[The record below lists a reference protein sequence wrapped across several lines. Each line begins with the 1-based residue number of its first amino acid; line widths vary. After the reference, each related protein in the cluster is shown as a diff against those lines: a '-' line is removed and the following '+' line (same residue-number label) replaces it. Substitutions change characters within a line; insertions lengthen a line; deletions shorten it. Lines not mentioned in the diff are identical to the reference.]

1 MTEGGGSMKITFCY
15 KTALDK
21 DETMIPYDGMDEVAV
36 SFEETSRNALSGVS
50 SLKYAPDFERV
61 SDDSIPDKKQENEL
75 LHFRLS
81 DWAMIASIVDKNFE
95 PLSLLL
101 LNRRD
106 HSFALV
112 LKGNE
117 PVVQMEFHGNLQVQD
132 GVYEACYAINDYLE
146 ITGIDANVS
155 LSAPPVASKPIDLG
169 EAPEENEEDDVDM
182 EAIQQIARPHF
193 EATSSSKPKDL
204 GRSQWE
210 RKEELETTQ
219 EEPETLDMTSFK
231 KGFSGNSKKKP
242 RNLDGISLT
251 PKPAVSSPKPVA
263 TKPSIT
269 PAPSSKWNDEEAE
282 YQRPKLQNASF
293 ESSKGKVLD
302 LERKEGGFR
311 TLPHFIYRRHTD
323 WDYLF
328 VRQGNE
334 EDEKSFLQVN
344 RLLKQRRFFE
354 LHPTCYFVPTI
365 VSKNDPVFQ
374 MLKNFHAEDWIV
386 CACLLNRSMELLSFV
401 LCPKSNLDEAVVI
414 AIKGNDY
421 LVSCISSC
429 GILVKE
435 YHETILSKDACLRK
449 EEIPLP
455 TKKPK
460 IEKESE
466 NLEPVLEE
474 EEENIPLR
482 KIPKR
487 RLFLSRKFERS
498 CEERMEVYRAPFEKA
513 LRKLYETAIFG
524 EDQEWV
530 DYLKK
535 HDNASIST
543 PHVRFEKFRF
553 DDLMETRTD
562 RIFFLRGDEFSSR
575 GLNQKDI
582 VFVYLTQGAEEH
594 DRQGEIALRLDK
606 ATRDQM
612 VIEQVLLPYE
622 SNHIDELAYPSLT
635 QYQLL
640 LASREQLP
648 HAFVGSA
655 GTGKTI
661 LSLKETLDLGDVNK
675 RVLYLTYQ
683 KDLKNFA
690 EKKLEELH
698 AKNVETHTWKTLCRS
713 LNLPQSDCMDDKSD
727 FERFFRL
734 LEEKNNRLYRRVA
747 NCFEGSKE
755 DDCLVCYSFY
765 RGVLEGLSTEV
776 NPTGNILSSPT
787 FLERTKKEEGYSLE
801 QKQAI
806 YEVGKAYE
814 NHLKAQKRTTDNRLA
829 HELLEHINDF
839 EGYDAIVIDEY
850 QDLSEIQFE
859 AVCGLLNHEYPSNL
873 LNLYLYG
880 DDNQAINP
888 TIFDVKDAKRIV
900 KKCFGN
906 QANLYVS
913 NLNDS
918 YRSGPNLVGY
928 INEVSRIRRKAI
940 GARNAEVDSIQEV
953 TKREDEEDV
962 FVSLIQNN
970 ESFEKLLN
978 AVSVSN
984 RDCVFLFPNAKMRN
998 DYQRKYQK
1006 RYPEFVEHSFLS
1018 VGNAKGR
1025 EWDSCVLVNFFSS
1038 SKRTFESMLGEERK
1052 GKHSTLHRMLF
1063 NRYYVALTRAKNRI
1077 VIFEA
1082 NAHGIIEEEL
1092 LSGLRKLQ
1100 SEKEVLSYFKGTID
1114 PSHWME
1120 EGDYRFNRDEFE
1132 DAIRAYSRAG
1142 DFQDA
1147 KSKIETCRQF
1157 VLASENALAYPETVR
1172 LYLNHTKYHLLRN
1185 YYQEHGEDNKKQFLY
1200 NLFIDPPDTT
1210 QLSQDYITLL
1220 PTFTEAEKK
1229 FYFSRL
1235 LKDYKLTLK

>member
-1 MTEGGGSMKITFCY
+1 MTEGGGTMKITFCY

-21 DETMIPYDGMDEVAV
+21 EQTMIPYDGMDEVAV
-36 SFEETSRNALSGVS
+36 SFEEASRNALSGIT

-61 SDDSIPDKKQENEL
+61 LDDSIPDKKQEDEL
-75 LHFRLS
+75 VHFRLS
-81 DWAMIASIVDKNFE
+81 DWAMIASIADQNFE
-95 PLSLLL
+95 PISLLL

-117 PVVQMEFHGNLQVQD
+117 SVVQVEFHGKLQVQD
-132 GVYEACYAINDYLE
+132 DAFESAYEIEDYLE

-155 LSAPPVASKPIDLG
+155 LSAPPIASKPIDLG
-169 EAPEENEEDDVDM
+169 EAPEEKEEDDVDM

-193 EATSSSKPKDL
+193 EAVSSSKPKDL

-210 RKEELETTQ
+210 KREEMEAKI
-219 EEPETLDMTSFK
+219 EEPETLDITSFK
-231 KGFSGNSKKKP
+231 KSFSGNSKKKP
-242 RNLDGISLT
+242 RNLDGISLN
-251 PKPAVSSPKPVA
+251 PKPSAPSPKPVVVK
-263 TKPSIT
+263 TEM
-269 PAPSSKWNDEEAE
+269 PASSPKWKEEEEE
-282 YQRPKLQNASF
+282 YQPPKLQNASF

-311 TLPHFIYRRHTD
+311 TQPRFIYRRHTD

-328 VRQGNE
+328 TRQGSEN
-334 EDEKSFLQVN
+334 DEKSFVQVN
-344 RLLKQRRFFE
+344 HLLKQRRFFE
-354 LHPTCYFVPTI
+354 LYPTCYFVPNI
-365 VSKNDPVFQ
+365 VPKNDPVFQ
-374 MLKNFHAEDWIV
+374 MLKNFHPEDWII
-386 CACLLNRSMELLSFV
+386 CACLLNRSMELQSFV
-401 LCPKSNLDEAVVI
+401 LCPKSNLDKAVVI
-414 AIKGNDY
+414 ASKGNDY

-429 GILVKE
+429 GILIKE
-435 YHETILSKDACLRK
+435 YRQTVFSKELCLRK
-449 EEIPLP
+449 EETTPLP
-455 TKKPK
+455 VKKPK
-460 IEKESE
+460 MEKELE
-466 NLEPVLEE
+466 DPEPVLEE
-474 EEENIPLR
+474 EETIPLR
-482 KIPKR
+482 KTPRR
-487 RLFLSRKFERS
+487 RLFLSRKFER
-498 CEERMEVYRAPFEKA
+498 CCQERAEVYHAPFEKA

-553 DDLMETRTD
+553 DDLAETRTD
-562 RIFFLRGDEFSSR
+562 RVFFLRGDEFSSR
-575 GLNQKDI
+575 GLNRNDI

-606 ATRDQM
+606 ATRDEM

-640 LASREQLP
+640 LASRKQLP

-698 AKNVETHTWKTLCRS
+698 ARNVETHTWKTLCRS
-713 LNLPQSDCMDDKSD
+713 LKLPQSDCMDDKSD
-727 FERFFRL
+727 FERFFGL
-734 LEEKNNRLYRRVA
+734 LEERNNRLYRRVA

-765 RGVLEGLSTEV
+765 RGVLEGLSTDV
-776 NPTGNILSSPT
+776 NPTCDILSLST
-787 FLERTKKEEGYSLE
+787 FLERTKKEEGFSLE

-814 NHLKAQKRTTDNRLA
+814 NHLKTQKRTTDNRLA
-829 HELLEHINDF
+829 HELLNHANDL

-859 AVCGLLNHEYPSNL
+859 AVCALLNHEYPSNL
-873 LNLYLYG
+873 FNLYLYG

-928 INEVSRIRRKAI
+928 INEVSKIRRKAI

-962 FVSLIQNN
+962 FVSLIQNK

-1025 EWDSCVLVNFFSS
+1025 EWDSCVLVDFFSS
-1038 SKRTFESMLGEERK
+1038 SKKTFESMLGEERK

-1077 VIFEA
+1077 VIFES

-1092 LSGLRKLQ
+1092 LAGLRKLQ

-1120 EGDYRFNRDEFE
+1120 EGEYHFNRDEFE

-1147 KSKIETCRQF
+1147 KSKIDICRHF
-1157 VLASENALAYPETVR
+1157 VLASENALPYSETVR
-1172 LYLNHTKYHLLRN
+1172 LYLNHTKLHLLGN
-1185 YYQEHGEDNKKQFLY
+1185 YYQEHGEEEKKQFLHS
-1200 NLFIDPPDTT
+1200 LFTDPPDTT
-1210 QLSQDYITLL
+1210 ILSQDYITLL